1 MKKRG
6 WGSGRLHNLIMSAGI
21 LTPFDDLVRREDGG
35 KGGGGDVRAL
45 SLSLSVSRSPPSMTP
60 FQSSPCSPCDGGG
73 KRKKS
78 QCL

>member
-35 KGGGGDVRAL
+35 GGGDAH
-45 SLSLSVSRSPPSMTP
+45 SPPSMTP
-60 FQSSPCSPCDGGG
+60 FQSLPCSPHDGE

>member
-35 KGGGGDVRAL
+35 RGGGGGDVRSLAL
-45 SLSLSVSRSPPSMTP
+45 SLSLALLHP
-60 FQSSPCSPCDGGG
+60 
-73 KRKKS
+73 
-78 QCL
+78 